1 MTIEDF
7 TFINKYVKVQRCA
20 LLRYIILDLFPI
32 GTSVCYVFVFPSASN
47 FRRAALDKAASPAR
61 ASPLLT
67 LLAHDE
73 LGVDLEA
80 GAMPLRDR
88 LCKTAE
94 GDSKSFPSFIES

>member
-1 MTIEDF
+1 MYLSYITLSWI
-7 TFINKYVKVQRCA
+7 YSPLYLPCA
-20 LLRYIILDLFPI
+20 Y
-32 GTSVCYVFVFPSASN
+32 VFPSASN

-61 ASPLLT
+61 ASPRLT

-73 LGVDLEA
+73 LDIDLDA